1 MQTTTLI
8 IPVDDIELRTEPM
21 KSTVK
26 SRKQKWTSYKGH
38 NVKEVRRCLNTCS
51 ASLQEQ

>member
-1 MQTTTLI
+1 MQITTLI

-26 SRKQKWTSYKGH
+26 NRKQKWTSYEPH
-38 NVKEVRRCLNTCS
+38 RLKEVHKCLNMCLV
-51 ASLQEQ
+51 SLQEQ